1 MRVLIAAGL
10 MAMAA
15 NAAHAGVL
23 DRVQQSGALTLGY
36 RPDAKPFSYK
46 TGSGEPGGYSVELC
60 RAVAADVK
68 SKLGL
73 NDLKLRFSELTA
85 ENRFDALVK
94 GDVDLLCGSE
104 TETLSRRATVDFSLM
119 TFATGMTL
127 VYRVDGPH
135 NFGELAG
142 TKVGAIEGTTTIA
155 IIQDALKAGGIDA
168 ELTPVPSYSEG
179 LQRLAS
185 GELSAFFGDGAILL
199 YRWLQSSDRE
209 KLKLSDRLFSQE
221 PYALAL

>member
-1 MRVLIAAGL
+1 MPRGR
-10 MAMAA
+10 
-15 NAAHAGVL
+15 G
-23 DRVQQSGALTLGY
+23 RC
-36 RPDAKPFSYK
+36 
-46 TGSGEPGGYSVELC
+46 E
-60 RAVAADVK
+60 

-73 NDLKLRFSELTA
+73 DNLDLRFTEVTA

-104 TETLSRRATVDFSLM
+104 TETLSRRAIVDFSLM
-119 TFATGMTL
+119 TFVTGMTL

-135 NFGELAG
+135 NFGELVG

-155 IIQDALKAGGIDA
+155 IIQDALKAAGIDA
-168 ELTPVPSYSEG
+168 EVTPVPSYSEG
-179 LQRLAS
+179 LQRLAG

-221 PYALAL
+221 PYALALPKGDDEFRLLVDTTLARLYRTGAVGRIFTASFGADANPSDLVRAIYLLNALPE